1 MQVNIRKVLRW
12 VVNIGGL
19 VVAVYA
25 LPEFQNGVP
34 PEVVAVVGSFVGVIN
49 LILSVIRS
57 MTSGEGVLKGGQ

>member
-1 MQVNIRKVLRW
+1 MKIDIRKVVRW

-34 PEVVAVVGSFVGVIN
+34 AEVVAAVGSAVGVIN
-49 LILSVIRS
+49 LLLSVIRS
-57 MTSGEGVLKGGQ
+57 LGAGEPLLRG